1 MKISKATFL
10 TVLFTAGLAFA
21 ETVNVDDSYS
31 SGTTHDFTVV
41 DGTSVTTQDVFIV
54 FAGELVNETDVTAT
68 DDGDGRYLAS
78 IQLYLQMEIFEGA
91 PDPSM
96 YDTAQAGVIAVL
108 DESSTTEGT
117 LYGLTRDTN
126 DDFVWEQL
134 LDDSNNP
141 IPITAGT
148 TNVLT
153 IVMRYPD
160 DSSYNDYEYVVTLA
174 PAEDPSSSISSQNIT
189 SPDTGDTGITSVKL
203 VGEGSLTT
211 YASTSGDPAPLSSQ
225 IDFSVYYSNG
235 EFLVNIFTADEN
247 GSGELE
253 IWAEIDGSWVLL
265 GSVQAEGYGNHQYQL
280 VVSGLSVGESYRF
293 KVVDEEDRTHT
304 SFGAIEVKS
313 IQMQAVTL
321 DMDTFSIRFNSEAGK
336 RYKVV
341 TSADMNKPVAE
352 WSVSEVQVYGPNGW
366 TDFVPE
372 FQGVPESDQTVVRV
386 PRTSDTAFFKV
397 LLID

>member
-1 MKISKATFL
+1 MKINKAIFFA
-10 TVLFTAGLAFA
+10 VLFTAGFACA
-21 ETVNVDDSYS
+21 ETVSVDDSYS
-31 SGTTHDFTVV
+31 SATHTFTVA

-54 FAGELVNETDVTAT
+54 FSGELINEADVTAS

-78 IQLYLQMEIFEGA
+78 IQLYLEMELFEGA
-91 PDPSM
+91 PDPSV
-96 YDTAQAGVIAVL
+96 YDTAQAGVIAL
-108 DESSTTEGT
+108 LNESSTTEGT
-117 LYGLTRDTN
+117 LYGLTRDTSN
-126 DDFVWEQL
+126 DLVWEQL

-141 IPITAGT
+141 IPINVGT

-153 IVMRYPD
+153 IILRYPD
-160 DSSYNDYEYVVTLA
+160 GNSYTDYEYVVTLA
-174 PAEDPSSSISSQNIT
+174 PADDPSSSISSQNIT
-189 SPDTGDTGITSVKL
+189 SPDTGDTGINSVQL
-203 VGEGSLTT
+203 VGDGSLTT
-211 YASTSGDPAPLSSQ
+211 YSSTSGDPAPLSAQ

-235 EFLVNIFTADEN
+235 EFLVNIFTVDEN

-253 IWAEIDGSWVLL
+253 VWAEIDGSWVLL
-265 GSVQAEGYGNHQYQL
+265 GSVQAIGYDNNQYQL

-293 KVVDEEDRTHT
+293 RVIDEEDQIHT

-321 DMDTFSIRFNSEAGK
+321 DMDTFSIRFNSESGK

-386 PRTSDTAFFKV
+386 PRTSDAAFFKV